1 MSASVVESCGV
12 LQVKL
17 QTRNLAIYVAYTGIA
32 PHGYRDMTDIASHRG
47 GARIWPENSR
57 IAFRNSAVLP
67 VDFIEFDIHRS
78 RDGVLVV
85 HHDSVL
91 GRTASGEGAVGEMD
105 GAALQAVELIGTD
118 GETIP
123 SFDEVLD
130 ILEPSG
136 IRLRIELKTRQGGAR
151 YPGIEAQVVARLQ
164 ERRLLDRTTF
174 TSFDLPTLA
183 ELLRLAPARP
193 TIWLIADKL
202 LAPPSRDLH
211 DLCRQASAAGVRE
224 IAIRIAQ
231 ARDGD
236 GEVCRGEA
244 VKLGYYG
251 AHDEPAVRKAFA
263 DGVSAFTTD
272 RPDIAIAVRR
282 ELNEMRS

>member
-1 MSASVVESCGV
+1 
-12 LQVKL
+12 
-17 QTRNLAIYVAYTGIA
+17 
-32 PHGYRDMTDIASHRG
+32 MTDIASHRG

-57 IAFRNSAVLP
+57 LAFRNSAVLA

-85 HHDSVL
+85 HHDPLL
-91 GRTASGEGAVGEMD
+91 GRTASGEGAVGDMD
-105 GAALQAVELIGTD
+105 WAALQAVELIGAD

-136 IRLRIELKTRQGGAR
+136 IRLRIELKARQGGAR
-151 YPGIEAQVVARLQ
+151 YPGIEAQVVTRLR

-183 ELLRLAPARP
+183 ELLRLAPAAP

-202 LAPPSRDLH
+202 LASPSRDLRG
-211 DLCRQASAAGVRE
+211 LCREAGVAGVPE

-231 ARDGD
+231 AKDGD
-236 GEVCRGEA
+236 GEACRSEG
-244 VKLGYYG
+244 VTLGYYG
-251 AHDEPAVRKAFA
+251 AHDEPAIRKAFA

-272 RPDIAIAVRR
+272 RPDIAISIRN
-282 ELNEMRS
+282 ELSEGRG